1 MSHELSDPPRRRAGQ
16 HVRAASRPVRLRT
29 LVVIGAIAIASA
41 ACARALG
48 LEDSTFLAIELVL
61 AFALLA
67 VVHYAIP
74 LVRRRDLGAGAE
86 EHVGAVLATLDGC
99 WSVIHDATVGPGNI
113 DHIVVGPGGIF
124 SIETKARGGNVRVRD
139 VHGAT
144 LHQARVQRRALE
156 QITGCAAEPRLVFSH
171 AQVDRPL
178 ARRGGV
184 RVLPARMLVAHLRAR
199 PAVLEAGDVE
209 HARGLIENA
218 LRDAAEPQRPARSIA
233 HWR

>member
-1 MSHELSDPPRRRAGQ
+1 MSHALSDPSRRVAGQ
-16 HVRAASRPVRLRT
+16 HVRAASQRVRLRT
-29 LVVIGAIAIASA
+29 LAVIGAIAIASA

-48 LEDSTFLAIELVL
+48 LKDSTFLAIELVL

-86 EHVGAVLATLDGC
+86 EHVGAVLATLDDR

-113 DHIVVGPGGIF
+113 DHIVIGPAGIF

-144 LHQARVQRRALE
+144 LHQARAQRRALE
-156 QITGCAAEPRLVFSH
+156 EITGCAAEPLLVFSH
-171 AQVDRPL
+171 AWVDRPL

-199 PAVLEAGDVE
+199 PAVLEPEDV
-209 HARGLIENA
+209 ARARQLIENA
-218 LRDAAEPQRPARSIA
+218 LRAAAAPQRSARSIA